1 MARRH
6 LAIFLKG
13 VAEKIL
19 SGQKSVEIR
28 LSQNRIAPYLAV
40 QKDDVIFLKNS
51 GGKIIGQATVDNCLY
66 FEMLNPSSLQQLE
79 NHYQKVA
86 AMDKSFWAKHR
97 NARFATVISLKKPIK
112 FLMPVV
118 FKKNDRRPWVVM
130 EEK

>member
-13 VAEKIL
+13 VAEKVL

-28 LSQNRIAPYLAV
+28 LSQNQIAPYLEV
-40 QKDDVIFLKNS
+40 QKKDEILLKIS
-51 GGKIIGQATVDNCLY
+51 GGKIIGKAIVDNCLY
-66 FEMLNPSSLQQLE
+66 YEILNPTTIDKLRE
-79 NHYQKVA
+79 NYQDEA
-86 AMDKSFWAKHR
+86 AMDENFWDAHR
-97 NARFATVISLKKPIK
+97 NARFATVIFLKKPTK

-118 FKKNDRRPWVVM
+118 FKKRDRRPWVVM